1 MLTQK
6 NISFMQPTP
15 VNNLDHGFIGYNQV
29 EAWADAKETPL
40 GSS

>member
-6 NISFMQPTP
+6 NISVMQPTQ
-15 VNNLDHGFIGYNQV
+15 VNAQDHSFIGYNQV
-29 EAWADAKETPL
+29 EAWADEKGIPL